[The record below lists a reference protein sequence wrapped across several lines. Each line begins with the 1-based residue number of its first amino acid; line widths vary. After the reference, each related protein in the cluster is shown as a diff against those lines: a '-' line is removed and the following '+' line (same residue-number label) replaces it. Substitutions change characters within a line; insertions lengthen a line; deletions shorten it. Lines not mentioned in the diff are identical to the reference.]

1 MTTITPNLG
10 LKKPLGNEIFNRQ
23 AYNENLDLMDRNAA
37 KKTDLDAH
45 LADGVHQVL
54 PIPSG
59 TAFPSNSSEKPMLF
73 FRTDEGKLYWF
84 DGGGV

>member
-1 MTTITPNLG
+1 MPNLTPNLG
-10 LKKPLGNEIFNRQ
+10 LKKPLGNENVSRQ
-23 AYNENLDLMDRNAA
+23 AYNENLDLLDQNVT
-37 KKTDLDAH
+37 KKADLSAH

-54 PIPSG
+54 TIPSG
-59 TAFPSNSSEKPMLF
+59 TAFPSNPSGKPMLF